1 MRTQMDLRVRRACA
15 AAVVAGLAYAAPN
28 ATAANAQ
35 VTPTTAPST
44 APAPDGVTTP
54 LPAHLVGSAT
64 LDYRS
69 DVVVAGK
76 LGAGGAGLPL
86 VLQFQQAGAEGWSS
100 LASTSAGRFGA
111 YRLTARLG
119 HTGAVRVSVAPSA
132 AAALALGSGPIPGS
146 LPVVTTQVPSSPA
159 MAVTVRAG
167 VGVSHARLSVF
178 GAGRASVSG
187 RVYPADAGVAVA
199 LQTRAGR
206 TWHSVARGR
215 TGAGGR
221 YRLAFTPQGTEPIRI
236 RVGVDGSDATGIRTL
251 GAVNVYRLAV
261 ASWYGP
267 GGTTACGQQL
277 TSATLGVA
285 NKTLPCGTLV
295 TFHYGSHTVRVP
307 VIDRGPYVAG
317 REFDL
322 TVATKDAL
330 GFGGLGAVWTTAP

>member
-15 AAVVAGLAYAAPN
+15 AAVVVGLAYAAPS

-35 VTPTTAPST
+35 ITPTAAPSA
-44 APAPDGVTTP
+44 APVTSGVTTP
-54 LPAHLVGSAT
+54 LPARLAGSAA

-69 DVVVAGK
+69 DVIVVGK

-86 VLQFQQAGAEGWSS
+86 VLQYRQTGTSWLP
-100 LASTSAGRFGA
+100 LASTHANRSGA

-119 HTGAVRVSVAPSA
+119 HSGAVRVSVAPSA
-132 AAALALGSGPIPGS
+132 AAALALGSAPIPGS
-146 LPVVTTQVPSSPA
+146 LPVATAQVPSSPA

-167 VGVSHARLSVF
+167 VSVSRARLSVF
-178 GAGRASVSG
+178 GTGRASVSG
-187 RVYPADAGVAVA
+187 RVYPANPGVSVS
-199 LQTRAGR
+199 LQARGGRAWR
-206 TWHSVARGR
+206 TVARGR

-221 YRLAFTPQGTEPIRI
+221 YRLTFTPQSTEPVRLQVGADGPDVSGT
-236 RVGVDGSDATGIRTL
+236 RVL

-295 TFHYGSHTVRVP
+295 TLRYGSRTVRVP
-307 VIDRGPYVAG
+307 VVDRGPYVAG

-330 GFGGLGAVWTTAP
+330 GFGDLGAVWTTAP